1 MRFFDYIRTALE
13 DIGSGK
19 LRSLLTSLGIIIGI
33 GSVVLITS
41 IGAGVS
47 ETITGA
53 FSGLGTTQMTIS
65 SSLPVTDNGNQ
76 QGFGGGSRG
85 GGGEVGGGIVA
96 GTLTLEDVATL
107 LNVDGVAA

>member
-47 ETITGA
+47 QTITEA
-53 FSGLGTTQMTIS
+53 FSGLGTTQMTVS
-65 SSLPVTDNGNQ
+65 SSLPVTANSRGPRGD
-76 QGFGGGSRG
+76 GGGDVGIG
-85 GGGEVGGGIVA
+85 GGVA
-96 GTLTLEDVATL
+96 GTLTLEDAAAL
-107 LNVDGVAA
+107 LKVDGVAA